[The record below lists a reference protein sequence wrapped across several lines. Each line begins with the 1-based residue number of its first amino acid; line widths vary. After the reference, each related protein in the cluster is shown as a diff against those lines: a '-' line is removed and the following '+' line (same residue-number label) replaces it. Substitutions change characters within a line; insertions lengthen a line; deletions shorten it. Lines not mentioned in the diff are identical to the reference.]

1 MWDVLITLASFVVT
15 IGILVT
21 VHEFGHFWVARRCGV
36 KVIRF
41 SIGFGKALLSKTDKS
56 GTEFVLACIPL
67 GGYVKMLD
75 AREVEKVPSELSHQ
89 EFTQKPLRH
98 RVAIVAAGP
107 IANFLFAIAA
117 YWILFMIGVVQ
128 LVPKVGDVVPDS
140 PAFLAEVPDNQGRIV
155 AVDGDP
161 IKSWSHLGV
170 QLVKRLGETGSIRL
184 TIEEGGLQQHYDAPI
199 ERWLS
204 DVQDPNPIAA
214 LGIKPKFPEKEPV
227 LGHISPDGAAS
238 KAGFIEGDKIVE
250 VNQIPITHW
259 MGFVKVVQQSAQ
271 QPLEVD
277 VLRENKIVRLEL
289 TPDQKIT
296 DDGKPYGYAG
306 VGVTSQPIPDDWLY
320 VQQLGPVRALGA
332 GIEKTWQVST
342 SIIDSLGKLLMG
354 ALSVKNLSGP
364 ITIAKVAG
372 DQVERGFEA
381 FIGFLAY
388 ISIML
393 GIVNLLPVPALDGG
407 HLAFYLIEG
416 LRGKP
421 VSEPVQQASLSI
433 GFTFLLTVMAIAIF
447 NDFSR
452 L

>member
-1 MWDVLITLASFVVT
+1 MWDVLITLTSFVVT

-41 SIGFGKALLSKTDKS
+41 SVGFGKALWSKTDKS
-56 GTEFVLACIPL
+56 GTEFVIACIPL

-75 AREVEKVPSELSHQ
+75 AREVENVPSEFKHQ
-89 EFTQKPLRH
+89 EFTQKPLHH
-98 RVAIVAAGP
+98 RIAIVAAGP
-107 IANFLFAIAA
+107 IANFLFAIVA

-128 LVPKVGDVVPDS
+128 LSPKVGDVLPDS
-140 PAFLAEVPDNQGRIV
+140 PAFLAKVPDNQGRIV
-155 AVDGDP
+155 AVDGDSVN
-161 IKSWSHLGV
+161 SWSHIGV
-170 QLVKRLGETGSIRL
+170 QLVKRLGETGSIQL
-184 TIEEGGLQQHYDAPI
+184 TIEEGGLQQQYDAPI

-204 DVQDPNPIAA
+204 DVQDPNPITA
-214 LGIKPKFPEKEPV
+214 LGIKPQLPKKDAV
-227 LGHISPDGAAS
+227 LGYISPEGAAFQ
-238 KAGFIEGDKIVE
+238 AGFVEGDKIVKI
-250 VNQIPITHW
+250 NQTPITHW
-259 MGFVKVVQQSAQ
+259 MGFVKVIQQSAQ
-271 QPLEVD
+271 RPLMVD

-306 VGVTSQPIPDDWLY
+306 VGVKSQPLPDDWLY
-320 VQQLGPVRALGA
+320 VQQFGPVEALGA
-332 GIEKTWQVST
+332 GIEKAWQVST

-416 LRGKP
+416 VRGKP
-421 VSEPVQQASLSI
+421 VSESVQQASLSV
-433 GFTFLLTVMAIAIF
+433 GFALLLTVMAIAIF